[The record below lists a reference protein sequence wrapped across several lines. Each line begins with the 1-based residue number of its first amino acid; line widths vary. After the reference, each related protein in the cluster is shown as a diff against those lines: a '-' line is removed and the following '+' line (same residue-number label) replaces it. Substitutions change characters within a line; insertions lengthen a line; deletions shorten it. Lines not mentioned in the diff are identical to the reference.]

1 MISDN
6 ITQLLHILKWQALVV
21 SSQGKDKMNAIIQCR
36 GIFYKFGSSGKDY
49 VEALTLVFRLE
60 KM

>member
-6 ITQLLHILKWQALVV
+6 IKQLLQILKWQALVV
-21 SSQGKDKMNAIIQCR
+21 SSQGNDKMNATVQCR
-36 GIFYKFGSSGKDY
+36 GIFYKFGCSGKDY
-49 VEALTLVFRLE
+49 VEALTFACRLE